1 MIQKTN
7 FYRIRFIKTGDRLE
21 LEVEGDREF
30 VEQKIQ
36 EFKPLLMGKAPSAQP
51 VPEKK
56 RKIEGKPARRPK
68 AKREARGLEFN
79 VDEAKAWLKKQK
91 LKPEEKLAAV
101 VYYLS
106 KNLGRASFKTREIS
120 DAVKKLGIRIK
131 NIYFHLNKFK
141 KMEKPL
147 MEKVGRGE
155 WKVTE
160 DGEKFFSGEE
170 KS

>member
-7 FYRIRFIKTGDRLE
+7 FYRIRFIRTGDKLE

-30 VEQKIQ
+30 VEAKFQ
-36 EFKPLLMGKAPSAQP
+36 EFKPLLMGEFPKA
-51 VPEKK
+51 
-56 RKIEGKPARRPK
+56 
-68 AKREARGLEFN
+68 AKREIREKRITLKRVARAKRQTKGVEFN
-79 VDEAKAWLKKQK
+79 VEEAKAWLKKQK

-101 VYYLS
+101 VYYLQE
-106 KNLGRASFKTREIS
+106 KLGRASFKTREIS

-131 NIYFHLNKFK
+131 NIYHHLNKFK

-155 WKVTE
+155 WRLTE
-160 DGEKFFSGEE
+160 AGKEFFKAEK

>member
-30 VEQKIQ
+30 VEEKIK
-36 EFKPLLMGKAPSAQP
+36 EFKALFMEEPQVKPAPRKIVKRRAAQRKAEK
-51 VPEKK
+51 VEKK
-56 RKIEGKPARRPK
+56 PK
-68 AKREARGLEFN
+68 GLEFN
-79 VDEAKAWLKKQK
+79 VEEAKAWLKKQK

-106 KNLGRASFKTREIS
+106 KNLGRASFKTKEIS
-120 DAVKKLGIRIK
+120 DAVKKLGLRIK

-141 KMEKPL
+141 KMETPL

-155 WKVTE
+155 WKLT
-160 DGEKFFSGEE
+160 DQGEKMFSEE
-170 KS
+170 SSS